1 MVRALVQPRRPCRK
15 GGHDRELHTHTRPSP
30 SPHRLFRL
38 TYWVVFS
45 AFSIVE
51 IFTDVILFWFPF
63 YYTLKIFF
71 LVWLQHPST
80 RGAEYLY
87 RNFLRS
93 QFLRLGALFENFVTD
108 PSRVGG
114 LSAAGAR
121 MVGRD
126 GLGTASAM
134 AATSSRPPLTAVSR
148 GAPPSVDPTLLFGE
162 GAAGGARHVD

>member
-1 MVRALVQPRRPCRK
+1 VLPAA
-15 GGHDRELHTHTRPSP
+15 PSSKCCDSRDAFPP
-30 SPHRLFRL
+30 SAPSRL

-87 RNFLRS
+87 RNFLRA

-114 LSAAGAR
+114 LSATGAR

-126 GLGTASAM
+126 GLGAASAM
-134 AATSSRPPLTAVSR
+134 AATSGRPPLTAVSR
-148 GAPPSVDPTLLFGE
+148 GAPSTADPALLFGE
-162 GAAGGARHVD
+162 GAGGGARHVD